1 MSLSPATIRRLKRL
15 PQVPNVW
22 EGARIS
28 LPLPIGGEAAPHMV
42 IWMDGS
48 EGTARSLETADES
61 FGHEALVR
69 GLIKAIEHPQGP
81 YPQIR
86 PKKVL
91 VSDREEQFYLRG
103 VLSDLDIAV
112 EYAPEL
118 PMVEH
123 LFSRFEEFNQNRQP
137 DLPLVY
143 DQLLRAAADELWQ
156 AAPWSILEDYQVIQI
171 GVNCWDVDNFYA
183 TVLGMMG
190 QEYGVLLY
198 RSIDSLRQFRLAAC
212 SNTGLEEMEKVFL
225 AQDCIFCTFDIE
237 ADIPH
242 LGRPQM
248 TKFDD
253 VSYGSIH
260 PLEGMRAVLDEEE
273 VLATYA
279 ALIALKRFFEKNKAK
294 LAKDE
299 LAAITQKIK
308 IIIPETVP
316 SDPKSVSVTVTTIPE
331 LMRELREMG
340 DDDDDDEELD
350 IQDDLIPEH
359 ALISTG
365 AVSWELLNSLKQ
377 VVPNFDVNVNRFD
390 TEGLLPVMMVQT
402 TKLKAHAMLKFIA
415 AAGGIRGIAFETIEG
430 APVQLGILALAD
442 GQLQL
447 VGEFAHRQVEMW
459 EARCDESKSRCAFL
473 IAQGATKKSKPS
485 PPRDQ
490 DIVAVME
497 TRLTDMDVLYDLLDE
512 N

>member
-69 GLIKAIEHPQGP
+69 GLIKAIEYPQGP

-123 LFSRFEEFNQNRQP
+123 LFARFEEFHQNRQP
-137 DLPLVY
+137 DLPPVY
-143 DQLLRAAADELWQ
+143 EQLMRAAADEVWK
-156 AAPWSILEDYQVIQI
+156 AAPWDTLEDYQVLQI
-171 GVNCWDVDNFYA
+171 EVNCWDISKFYA

-212 SNTGLEEMEKVFL
+212 SDTGLEDMEKVFL

-237 ADIPH
+237 RDGLPH
-242 LGRPQM
+242 LGRVDLAE
-248 TKFDD
+248 FDD

-260 PLEGMRAVLDEEE
+260 PLEGMRAVLDQEE
-273 VLATYA
+273 VLATYV
-279 ALIALKRFFEKNKAK
+279 ALIALKRFFEKNKTK
-294 LAKDE
+294 LQKDE
-299 LAAITQKIK
+299 LVGISQKIK
-308 IIIPETVP
+308 VTIPETVP
-316 SDPKSVSVTVTTIPE
+316 ADPRSISITVSTIPE
-331 LMRELREMG
+331 LMEELREMG
-340 DDDDDDEELD
+340 EDNDDDEELD
-350 IQDDLIPEH
+350 IKDDLIPEH

-365 AVSWELLNSLKQ
+365 AVSWVLLKSLES
-377 VVPNFDVNVNRFD
+377 VVPIFAVNISKFDA
-390 TEGLLPVMMVQT
+390 EELLPVMMIQT
-402 TKLKAHAMLKFIA
+402 TKAKANAMLKLIA

-447 VGEFAHRQVEMW
+447 VGEFAHRQVEIW
-459 EARCDESKSRCAFL
+459 EARCTESGFRCAFL
-473 IAQGATKKSKPS
+473 VAQGATKKSKPA
-485 PPRDQ
+485 PPLDR

-497 TRLTDMDVLYDLLDE
+497 TKLTDMDTLYELFE